1 MLLNNIIYDRIII
14 KERITREKLDYIS
27 SKKLEE
33 IIKLKQYYFC
43 QEWLSCRV
51 VLNKILIEKLAT
63 NQKQNCYLWTKAD
76 KHRAN
81 KIIADCKL
89 DKYFKDIIFDDKSD
103 FKISIPKL
111 QQLTKSNQFII
122 YENNEQFFQNQNCKI
137 VDSIQSNLFDINGYL
152 IG

>member
-1 MLLNNIIYDRIII
+1 MKNWQPIKNRIVI
-14 KERITREKLDYIS
+14 
-27 SKKLEE
+27 
-33 IIKLKQYYFC
+33 FG
-43 QEWLSCRV
+43 
-51 VLNKILIEKLAT
+51 
-63 NQKQNCYLWTKAD
+63 QKQINIGQI
-76 KHRAN
+76 